1 MLKNKTL
8 KKIKSND
15 YPILLLQE
23 NLSGDIK
30 DDFDKNLNLYE
41 SKSNLITSSSNFVM
55 NVNQYLVDQLA
66 DYQVDSRDYISASE
80 HVDEML
86 YSGFTGPSDWKI
98 LEEIKTLDDSNKV
111 LTNLDRLEDKRLIE
125 LYKRKLYSDNK
136 NLLTEETI
144 DNQKKYIREKIFNES
159 EKVTWTTLAKAR
171 SELNKIS
178 QDERFKSM
186 GNEIKKIEKYLDKI
200 EKDFS

>member
-1 MLKNKTL
+1 M
-8 KKIKSND
+8 
-15 YPILLLQE
+15 LQE

-66 DYQVDSRDYISASE
+66 DYQVDSRDYVSASE

-200 EKDFS
+200 EKDFT

>member
-1 MLKNKTL
+1 M
-8 KKIKSND
+8 
-15 YPILLLQE
+15 LQE

-111 LTNLDRLEDKRLIE
+111 LTNLED
-125 LYKRKLYSDNK
+125 
-136 NLLTEETI
+136 
-144 DNQKKYIREKIFNES
+144 
-159 EKVTWTTLAKAR
+159 
-171 SELNKIS
+171 
-178 QDERFKSM
+178 
-186 GNEIKKIEKYLDKI
+186 
-200 EKDFS
+200 

>member
-1 MLKNKTL
+1 M
-8 KKIKSND
+8 
-15 YPILLLQE
+15 LQE

-86 YSGFTGPSDWKI
+86 YVDSQVQVIGRYWK
-98 LEEIKTLDDSNKV
+98 
-111 LTNLDRLEDKRLIE
+111 
-125 LYKRKLYSDNK
+125 KLK
-136 NLLTEETI
+136 H
-144 DNQKKYIREKIFNES
+144 
-159 EKVTWTTLAKAR
+159 
-171 SELNKIS
+171 
-178 QDERFKSM
+178 
-186 GNEIKKIEKYLDKI
+186 
-200 EKDFS
+200 

>member
-1 MLKNKTL
+1 MFKNKTL

-15 YPILLLQE
+15 YPVLLLQE

-98 LEEIKTLDDSNKV
+98 LEEIKILDDSNNV
-111 LTNLDRLEDKRLIE
+111 LTNLERLEDKRLIE

-136 NLLTEETI
+136 NLLTEGIIE
-144 DNQKKYIREKIFNES
+144 NQKKYIRGKIFNES

-200 EKDFS
+200 EKDFT

>member
-1 MLKNKTL
+1 MFKNKTL

-15 YPILLLQE
+15 YPVLLLQE
-23 NLSGDIK
+23 NLCGDIK

-98 LEEIKTLDDSNKV
+98 LEEIKILDDSNDV
-111 LTNLDRLEDKRLIE
+111 LTNLERLEDKRLIE

-136 NLLTEETI
+136 NLLTEGIIE
-144 DNQKKYIREKIFNES
+144 NQKKYIRGKIFNES

-186 GNEIKKIEKYLDKI
+186 GDEIKKIGRYLDKI
-200 EKDFS
+200 EKNFS